1 MNSPHPIPPPQ
12 GGRGREE
19 KMSTKKTIS
28 VLVKNEA
35 GALSRIANLFSSRG
49 YNIDSLTVAVTYDAK
64 YARATIVT
72 EGDSAVIEQIL
83 KQLNRLIPVIKVSGL
98 DTENS
103 IIQELIFIKVNV
115 KSSDNAELL
124 KITESFGAKIID
136 VKEKDYTLQAVCD
149 EKQLKCLIEILKP
162 IGIKEIVRSGAVAI

>member
-1 MNSPHPIPPPQ
+1 M
-12 GGRGREE
+12 
-19 KMSTKKTIS
+19 TKQTIS

-49 YNIDSLTVAVTYDAK
+49 YNIESLTVATTLDTK

-72 EGDSAVIEQIL
+72 TGDTAVIEQIL
-83 KQLNRLIPVIKVSGL
+83 KQLNKLIPVIKVIGL
-98 DTENS
+98 EPENS
-103 IIQELIFIKVNV
+103 TILELIFIKVNV
-115 KSSDNAELL
+115 KGEDSKELL

-136 VKEKDYTLQAVCD
+136 VNQRDYTLQAVCD
-149 EKQLKCLIEILKP
+149 EKNLKCLIEILKP